1 VPNEDGTY
9 NVILTS
15 YGSSKLSVI
24 KAVRDLLSVGLSEAK
39 SICESLP
46 YTLKSVKTYEEAENI
61 KTVIVNAGGTVD
73 IPNAPAQQQSGSCK
87 VVLVSYGAKKLNVI
101 NALRSILGLSLIEA
115 KSLCEKAP
123 VTLKSEVTQ
132 KEAAEMKKAIE
143 DAGGTVELR

>member
-1 VPNEDGTY
+1 MKKAIED
-9 NVILTS
+9 
-15 YGSSKLSVI
+15 
-24 KAVRDLLSVGLSEAK
+24 
-39 SICESLP
+39 
-46 YTLKSVKTYEEAENI
+46 
-61 KTVIVNAGGTVD
+61 AGGTVD
-73 IPNAPAQQQSGSCK
+73 ITNAPAQQQSGSHK
-87 VVLVSYGAKKLNVI
+87 VVLVSYGANKLNVI